1 MDKIII
7 VAAIIVVCVIGLIL
21 KLKYIFDLNKRHEFV
36 IEYHNKFVDLINGKM
51 SGTFD
56 QINYTWLMKN
66 VHKMH
71 AELGAIGYVN
81 YVDKLHGIQATNHAL
96 LLNFLAEVQQEDDIR
111 NPIIAKRMMD
121 SAKTCS
127 DMFIRH
133 DGDLSE
139 WKEET
144 KKEVCN
150 PFSLFGEGFRY
161 IVHLP
166 INCFYWLG
174 LISLE
179 TAGKIK
185 TNIFVKMIEKMFML
199 LSLLSAV
206 VTIVIGWNEF
216 VVIIDGIFENFKSIW
231 N

>member
-7 VAAIIVVCVIGLIL
+7 IVAIIVVCVIGLML
-21 KLKYIFDLNKRHEFV
+21 KIKYIYDLNKRHEFV
-36 IEYHNKFVDLINGKM
+36 VEYHNKFVDLINGKM
-51 SGTFD
+51 SGSFN

-71 AELGAIGYVN
+71 SELGAIGYVN
-81 YVDKLHGIQATNHAL
+81 YVDKLHGVQATNHAL

-144 KKEVCN
+144 KKKVCN
-150 PFSLFGEGFRY
+150 PFSLFGEGVRY

-166 INCFYWLG
+166 INCFYWLD

-179 TAGKIK
+179 TAVKIK
-185 TNIFVKMIEKMFML
+185 TNMFLKMIEKIFML

-216 VVIIDGIFENFKSIW
+216 VVIIIGFFKNLKSIW